1 MDSSKKDPP
10 KPSTAT
16 EPFFWPTGQNPGM
29 CLSKYINAQVI
40 DAKFSKALASLTSFF
55 ASGLAC
61 FRLLATERRYE
72 RDKKIVVV
80 TPPEVIADKACEV
93 NTTASYTCVGP
104 SLSRVSRL

>member
-1 MDSSKKDPP
+1 MLRQRARAPDSAPPISMD
-10 KPSTAT
+10 
-16 EPFFWPTGQNPGM
+16 
-29 CLSKYINAQVI
+29 INAQVI